1 MENKSIF
8 EELTGYRFKVEKD
21 GKEVLNVPG
30 ILCIPSVLIAPK
42 MSLLGA
48 IAAPLLGC
56 NIHLENENGKEVD
69 IGKAVQ
75 QTAETVMDSAKT
87 AARSIKEEIEKA
99 WESVSADDPEENAE
113 TEEEPAA
120 DNTENT
126 AEQADDVPTIHVDDD
141 STQA

>member
-8 EELTGYRFKVEKD
+8 QELTGYRFKVEKD

-30 ILCIPSVLIAPK
+30 ILCIPGVLVAPK

-56 NIHLENENGKEVD
+56 NIHLENENGKDVD

-75 QTAETVMDSAKT
+75 QAAETVMDTAKT
-87 AARSIKEEIEKA
+87 AARTVKEELDKA
-99 WESVSADDPEENAE
+99 WESVSADDPEEDTEGAAE
-113 TEEEPAA
+113 
-120 DNTENT
+120 
-126 AEQADDVPTIHVDDD
+126 EQTDDVPTVEVESDD
-141 STQA
+141 SKEE

>member
-8 EELTGYRFKVEKD
+8 QELTGYRFKVEKD

-30 ILCIPSVLIAPK
+30 ILCIPGVLVAPK

-56 NIHLENENGKEVD
+56 NIHLENENGKDVD

-75 QTAETVMDSAKT
+75 QAAETVMDTAKT
-87 AARSIKEEIEKA
+87 AARTVKEELDKA
-99 WESVSADDPEENAE
+99 WESVSADDPEED
-113 TEEEPAA
+113 TEG
-120 DNTENT
+120 T
-126 AEQADDVPTIHVDDD
+126 AEEQTDDVPTVEVESDD
-141 STQA
+141 SKEE

>member
-120 DNTENT
+120 DNT
-126 AEQADDVPTIHVDDD
+126 
-141 STQA
+141 